1 MTVAEEIGLL
11 AASVVVVAMILFW
24 IATRAHLDE
33 EDPEKE
39 KPGFRHGLRQALR
52 FMLGP
57 FPLSIGLHVV
67 VLLFLLFAVHMET
80 GQNFIAISLQAG
92 GGGGQ
97 TKPGEDTNLPET
109 QMPELQA
116 LPIERPHQIDTYAR
130 EAVTTA
136 NNYVRS
142 TNSGIGIG
150 RGGGMGSGYG
160 QGIGNGFGGFISGLR
175 RTGLDVV
182 IVIDGTGSMRLV
194 IDDVKSKMRELML
207 AIHRLVPTARMGVIV
222 FGGRG
227 EQMQMQPL
235 TTSTGAIVL
244 FLNRIQA
251 QNGGEWQEDTL
262 GAVRT
267 AVDNM
272 GWRSYAKKVIV
283 LVGDTPPFKEDFD
296 PTLQV
301 IRQFHAEN
309 GTFNTVDLTV
319 EEHERFVK
327 QWQSFSGP
335 VPVTASSLPEFY
347 LETQAAYQ
355 AMARAGGGAW
365 RSLTKDEHINQQ
377 VLMLAFG
384 EQWHSEI
391 AAFGRGINSSRNTDP

>member
-1 MTVAEEIGLL
+1 
-11 AASVVVVAMILFW
+11 
-24 IATRAHLDE
+24 
-33 EDPEKE
+33 
-39 KPGFRHGLRQALR
+39 
-52 FMLGP
+52 MLGP

-142 TNSGIGIG
+142 ANSGIGIG

-207 AIHRLVPTARMGVIV
+207 AIHRLVPTARIGVIV

-267 AVDNM
+267 AIDNM

-296 PTLQV
+296 PTLQL
-301 IRQFHAEN
+301 IRQFHSEN

-384 EQWHSEI
+384 EQWHSEV
-391 AAFGRGINSSRNTDP
+391 AAFGRGINSSRNADP

>member
-1 MTVAEEIGLL
+1 VSIAEEIGLL
-11 AASVVVVAMILFW
+11 AISVVVVAMILFW
-24 IATRAHLDE
+24 VATRAHLGE
-33 EDPEKE
+33 EDPETE
-39 KPGFRHGLRQALR
+39 KPGFRHWLRQTLR

-57 FPLSIGLHVV
+57 FPLSVGLHVV
-67 VLLFLLFAVHMET
+67 VLLFLLFAVHIET
-80 GQNFIAISLQAG
+80 GQNFIPISLQAG
-92 GGGGQ
+92 GGGAQ
-97 TKPGEDTNLPET
+97 SKPGEDTNMPEM

-116 LPIERPHQIDTYAR
+116 LPMEQPKQIDTYAR
-130 EAVTTA
+130 QAVVSA
-136 NNYVRS
+136 NNYVRAS
-142 TNSGIGIG
+142 TGGIGIG

-160 QGIGNGFGGFISGLR
+160 QGIGAGFGGFISGLR

-207 AIHRLVPTARMGVIV
+207 AIHRLVPTARMGIIV

-227 EQMQMQPL
+227 EQMQMLPL
-235 TTSTGAIVL
+235 TTSPGAVVQ
-244 FLNRIQA
+244 FLSSIQA
-251 QNGGEWQEDTL
+251 RNGGEWQENTL
-262 GAVRT
+262 GAIRM
-267 AVDNM
+267 AVDNA
-272 GWRSYAKKVIV
+272 GWRSYAKKVII
-283 LVGDTPPFKEDFD
+283 LVGDTPPFKDDFD
-296 PTLQV
+296 PVLQY

-327 QWQSFSGP
+327 QWQSYSGP

-355 AMARAGGGAW
+355 AMARAGGGSW

-377 VLMLAFG
+377 VLILAFG
-384 EQWHSEI
+384 EQWRSEV
-391 AAFGRGINSSRNTDP
+391 AAFGRGIKSSNAYP

>member
-1 MTVAEEIGLL
+1 M
-11 AASVVVVAMILFW
+11 
-24 IATRAHLDE
+24 
-33 EDPEKE
+33 
-39 KPGFRHGLRQALR
+39 
-52 FMLGP
+52 
-57 FPLSIGLHVV
+57 

-80 GQNFIAISLQAG
+80 GQNFIPISLQSG

-97 TKPGEDTNLPET
+97 TKPGEDTNMPEM

-116 LPIERPHQIDTYAR
+116 LPMEKPKQVDAYAR
-130 EAVTTA
+130 EAVISA

-142 TNSGIGIG
+142 TTGGIGIG

-160 QGIGNGFGGFISGLR
+160 QGIGDGFGGFISGLR

-194 IDDVKSKMRELML
+194 IDDVKDKTRQLML
-207 AIHRLVPTARMGVIV
+207 AIHRLVPTARVGDHRLRRARRADADAAAYHFARRRGPVPGRHPGAQWRRV
-222 FGGRG
+222 AGRHAGRG
-227 EQMQMQPL
+227 PH
-235 TTSTGAIVL
+235 
-244 FLNRIQA
+244 
-251 QNGGEWQEDTL
+251 GG
-262 GAVRT
+262 
-267 AVDNM
+267 DNM

-296 PTLQV
+296 PVLQL

-355 AMARAGGGAW
+355 AMARAGGGSW

-377 VLMLAFG
+377 VLILAFG
-384 EQWHSEI
+384 EEWRSEV
-391 AAFGRGINSSRNTDP
+391 AAFGRGIRSSNADP